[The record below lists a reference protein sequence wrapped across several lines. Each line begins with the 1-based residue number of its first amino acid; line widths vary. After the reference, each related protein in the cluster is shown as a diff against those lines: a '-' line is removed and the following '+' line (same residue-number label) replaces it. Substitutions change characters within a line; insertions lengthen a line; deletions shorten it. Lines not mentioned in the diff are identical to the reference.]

1 MTNSSQIWRHPCA
14 IAAVAVAAVLLVPQ
28 PARAQDC
35 PTAQSA
41 AHGFVVERNE
51 AQKSEVF
58 RADQGLVRV
67 VTRYNGET
75 LLETTQY
82 QGLFMLERLDRGRRT
97 KFDPRTDLKTLFP
110 LKPGAQL
117 HAKFVT
123 ERDGNFGRLYVE
135 LDVRKPEDFFVGA
148 CKYTVL
154 RIDRRKVEQRG
165 AAAIRLH
172 RTLFARPRARARAR
186 IQASGPSDACRQ
198 VRPHLSAE
206 KLTALKIEVRSRRP

>member
-154 RIDRRKVEQRG
+154 RIDRREFSSAVPPQYAYTELYSPDLELVLGREYKHPGQAMHVVKYD
-165 AAAIRLH
+165 
-172 RTLFARPRARARAR
+172 R
-186 IQASGPSDACRQ
+186 IYP
-198 VRPHLSAE
+198 
-206 KLTALKIEVRSRRP
+206 LKN